1 MRLALF
7 SFLAMPLGLFSVLL
21 GVGEV
26 QPLQPAGIKSQ
37 SLQAEWKSPWI
48 AGLTPDPVIDQIVA
62 QYLAGLQRQG
72 WSIPDQGIWI
82 QASGSAIAQHQGQVP
97 MPAASLTKI
106 ATTLAAIKRWP
117 LDHQFDTLVGIS
129 GHLENG
135 VVNGDL
141 VVQGSGDPLFVWEEG
156 IALANQLQALGIQR
170 VTGDLVITGPFT
182 MNFQENPNGS
192 ANALK
197 QVMTTATWTGETWAA
212 YRNLE
217 ANTAQPRLQI
227 EGTLRR
233 VPTTAVDPD
242 TQWIVRHRSLPLVA
256 ILKAMNIY
264 SNNVMS
270 ELVANLAGGAR
281 VVAETAALMADLPPG
296 ELSLVNGSGLGMDN
310 KMSAR
315 AAVAMTVALHQELG
329 QQGYS
334 IADVLPVSG
343 EDVGTLIDRRIPATA
358 AVKTGSLAEVSAL
371 AGMVPT
377 AEHGPVWFAIIN
389 RGWAIPDLRVQ
400 QDQLLQAIQ
409 AHWGTA
415 TVSPDMAT
423 QVRMQTE
430 NYRYGDPRRNEVIA
444 PEAATASGSGNT

>member
-197 QVMTTATWTGETWAA
+197 QVMTTATWTG
-212 YRNLE
+212 R
-217 ANTAQPRLQI
+217 P
-227 EGTLRR
+227 G
-233 VPTTAVDPD
+233 
-242 TQWIVRHRSLPLVA
+242 
-256 ILKAMNIY
+256 
-264 SNNVMS
+264 
-270 ELVANLAGGAR
+270 
-281 VVAETAALMADLPPG
+281 PP
-296 ELSLVNGSGLGMDN
+296 
-310 KMSAR
+310 
-315 AAVAMTVALHQELG
+315 
-329 QQGYS
+329 
-334 IADVLPVSG
+334 IA
-343 EDVGTLIDRRIPATA
+343 T
-358 AVKTGSLAEVSAL
+358 
-371 AGMVPT
+371 
-377 AEHGPVWFAIIN
+377 
-389 RGWAIPDLRVQ
+389 
-400 QDQLLQAIQ
+400 
-409 AHWGTA
+409 
-415 TVSPDMAT
+415 
-423 QVRMQTE
+423 
-430 NYRYGDPRRNEVIA
+430 
-444 PEAATASGSGNT
+444 